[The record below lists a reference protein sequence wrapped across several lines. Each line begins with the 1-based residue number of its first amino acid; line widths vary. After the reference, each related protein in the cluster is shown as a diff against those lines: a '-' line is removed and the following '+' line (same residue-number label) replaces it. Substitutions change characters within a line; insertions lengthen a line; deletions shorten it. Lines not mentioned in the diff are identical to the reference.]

1 MEWLL
6 EFARGMGLNPN
17 ELIDVKD
24 FVKLGL
30 RLLFDLFFTSFIVL
44 FVYIRKHGKTEYVF
58 TFFLFNLIT
67 FSVCF
72 LLRKIEIE
80 LGFALGLF
88 AVFGILRYRTEPI
101 RTRDLTYMFVVIGLA
116 ILNALVS
123 KKVSLAEVLLVNSS
137 IAVVI
142 AGLEYAPFLKRDRS
156 RKIVYDN
163 MELVRG
169 NDHEALMV
177 DLRARTGL
185 AITRVTVDE
194 FDLLRDVAIVT
205 VYSPNP

>member
-1 MEWLL
+1 
-6 EFARGMGLNPN
+6 
-17 ELIDVKD
+17 
-24 FVKLGL
+24 
-30 RLLFDLFFTSFIVL
+30 
-44 FVYIRKHGKTEYVF
+44 
-58 TFFLFNLIT
+58 
-67 FSVCF
+67 
-72 LLRKIEIE
+72 
-80 LGFALGLF
+80 
-88 AVFGILRYRTEPI
+88 
-101 RTRDLTYMFVVIGLA
+101 MFVVIGLA

-142 AGLEYAPFLKRDRS
+142 AALEYAPFLKRDRS

-163 MELVRG
+163 LELVRG
-169 NDHEALMV
+169 NDREALLV